1 MADKKITY
9 KKTDIANFRVY
20 QLINRETN
28 QRTQPAAS
36 TDADIF
42 QMLNG
47 LALFNPQDVDKKY
60 KDSYISANW
69 EHLDLH
75 LILEMIKGKIT
86 VSNEHIIKLKEIGR
100 MKREEKKA
108 NDKTNKKTKK

>member
-36 TDADIF
+36 TDPHVL
-42 QMLNG
+42 QMING
-47 LALFNPQDVDKKY
+47 LALFNPLDVDEKY

-69 EHLDLH
+69 ENLDLH

-86 VSNEHIIKLKEIGR
+86 VSNEHVMKLKDIGR
-100 MKREEKKA
+100 IKKEEKK
-108 NDKTNKKTKK
+108 TNETTKK

>member
-1 MADKKITY
+1 MAKAKKTIY
-9 KKTDIANFRVY
+9 KKTDIVNFRVY

-47 LALFNPQDVDKKY
+47 LALFNPLDVTDEY
-60 KDSYISANW
+60 KNSYVTQNW
-69 EHLDLH
+69 ENLDLH
-75 LILEMIKGKIT
+75 LILEMINGKIT

-100 MKREEKKA
+100 MKREEKKT
-108 NDKTNKKTKK
+108 NEKTEKTKK

>member
-1 MADKKITY
+1 MAKVKNTIY
-9 KKTDIANFRVY
+9 KKTDIVNFRVY

-47 LALFNPQDVDKKY
+47 LALFNPLDVDKEY
-60 KDSYISANW
+60 KNSYITQN
-69 EHLDLH
+69 
-75 LILEMIKGKIT
+75 
-86 VSNEHIIKLKEIGR
+86 
-100 MKREEKKA
+100 
-108 NDKTNKKTKK
+108 

>member
-1 MADKKITY
+1 MAKTKKTIY

-36 TDADIF
+36 TDPHVL
-42 QMLNG
+42 QMING
-47 LALFNPQDVDKKY
+47 LALFNPLDVEDTY
-60 KDSYISANW
+60 KDSYISQNW

-75 LILEMIKGKIT
+75 LILEMINGKIT
-86 VSNEHIIKLKEIGR
+86 ISNEHVVQLKKIGR
-100 MKREEKKA
+100 IKKQEKKA
-108 NDKTNKKTKK
+108 NEKTKK